1 MEHLFLS
8 VQAAGITWVQCLSGG
23 AEQPETNPVKTI
35 DKPLL
40 GVPECFVFNMSLHI
54 QLFLISARML
64 YQANSEIKQKYKM
77 KIKYNKMNKIKIR

>member
-1 MEHLFLS
+1 M
-8 VQAAGITWVQCLSGG
+8 QCLSGD
-23 AEQPETNPVKTI
+23 AKQPETNPVKTI

-54 QLFLISARML
+54 HVQLFLISARML
-64 YQANSEIKQKYKM
+64 YQANSEIKQKCKM

>member
-1 MEHLFLS
+1 M
-8 VQAAGITWVQCLSGG
+8 QCLSRG
-23 AEQPETNPVKTI
+23 AKQPEMNPVKTI

-64 YQANSEIKQKYKM
+64 YQANSEIKQKCKM
-77 KIKYNKMNKIKIR
+77 KIKYYKMNKIKIR